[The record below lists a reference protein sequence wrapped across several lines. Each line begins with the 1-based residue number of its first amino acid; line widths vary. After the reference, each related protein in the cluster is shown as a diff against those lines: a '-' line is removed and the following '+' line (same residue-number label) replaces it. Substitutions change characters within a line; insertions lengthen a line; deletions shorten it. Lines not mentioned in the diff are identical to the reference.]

1 MCSWPGIRLFPSS
14 ILQYTVAKTLQRTD
28 IEIKK
33 VNFMHV
39 NEEEKLVVEIHSSS
53 ENFTATF
60 AHSLT
65 ALANICAG
73 KIVE

>member
-1 MCSWPGIRLFPSS
+1 
-14 ILQYTVAKTLQRTD
+14 
-28 IEIKK
+28 
-33 VNFMHV
+33 MHI